1 MPLYD
6 YHCDDCGDFRA
17 WQSMSKSSS
26 DVACPS
32 CTQSASRR
40 VTAPSLALMPANN
53 RIAHTRNEK
62 SADHPVVATRATMDE
77 GRAKNDHAHCS
88 HGHQHG
94 KGSLSHSHGRPWMIG
109 H

>member
-6 YHCDDCGDFRA
+6 YRCDGCGDFRA
-17 WQSMSKSSS
+17 WQSMNQSDA

-32 CTQSASRR
+32 CAQDASRQ

-53 RIAHTRNEK
+53 RIAHGRNEK
-62 SADHPVVATRATMDE
+62 SADQPEVVKRSSMPAE
-77 GRAKNDHAHCS
+77 NKGGSHAHCG
-88 HGHQHG
+88 HGQGHG
-94 KGSLSHSHGRPWMIG
+94 QGYGHSHGRPWMIG